1 MAKKKSNIL
10 TVTLEQ
16 QKQQSVHCALKHLRD
31 RGWRVAVHNDYMLH
45 NKLHTF
51 WLFTA
56 SHGPYFAKGE
66 STEDFYALNQVL
78 QQVDDIEAWSRPKR
92 KEVHP

>member
-1 MAKKKSNIL
+1 MSDDIEKARGVYS
-10 TVTLEQ
+10 
-16 QKQQSVHCALKHLRD
+16 ALKNLRK
-31 RGWRVAVHNDYMLH
+31 RGWRVAVHNDYMLD
-45 NKLHTF
+45 NRLHTF

-78 QQVDDIEAWSRPKR
+78 AHVDDIEKWSRKPA
-92 KEVHP
+92 